1 MRSLRRLAG
10 STWLRVL
17 VSAGLLALVAS
28 RIDFGAAGD
37 RLSGGRWGYFAAA
50 VAALFGSFLVGAARW
65 TVFLQAADIESSLPR
80 ATRAY
85 LIGTFTTNFL
95 PTQAGGDVTR
105 AWIASRP
112 GTRVRT
118 AATVVVDRASA
129 VVCLVLIAWIALAAD
144 PGPVP
149 GFLIAALGA
158 AVGVLVLA
166 GLAAALFLQG
176 RAGVGRLLNERVRDW
191 GEEARLAVRACL
203 RAPVV
208 RKTLL
213 LGLAFQGMVVLALWL
228 LAHAISLAVP
238 FSVLAVTLPPVLIAT
253 MAPISIAGFGVREGM
268 FVLLLRHAGV
278 VTTNA
283 ALLSLM
289 SAVAFGVASLPGGL
303 ALLRREPW

>member
-1 MRSLRRLAG
+1 MMTSLRRLAG
-10 STWLRVL
+10 SIWLRAL

-50 VAALFGSFLVGAARW
+50 VAALFASFLLGAARW
-65 TVFLQAADIESSLPR
+65 HVFLEAADIESSLPR
-80 ATRAY
+80 AIRAY

-95 PTQAGGDVTR
+95 PTQVGGDVTR

-112 GTRVRT
+112 GMRVRA

-129 VVCLVLIAWIALAAD
+129 VVCLVVIAWIALAAD

-149 GFLIAALGA
+149 GLLIGALGA
-158 AVGVLVLA
+158 SVGILALGALVAARFLRGGT
-166 GLAAALFLQG
+166 GL
-176 RAGVGRLLNERVRDW
+176 GRLLNERIRDW
-191 GEEARLAVRACL
+191 GDEARRAVRDYGAKH
-203 RAPVV
+203 P
-208 RKTLL
+208 
-213 LGLAFQGMVVLALWL
+213 G
-228 LAHAISLAVP
+228 ISVSIRAVP

-268 FVLLLRHAGV
+268 FVLLLRHADV

-289 SAVAFGVASLPGGL
+289 SAAAFAVASLPGGL
-303 ALLRREPW
+303 ALLRQDPW